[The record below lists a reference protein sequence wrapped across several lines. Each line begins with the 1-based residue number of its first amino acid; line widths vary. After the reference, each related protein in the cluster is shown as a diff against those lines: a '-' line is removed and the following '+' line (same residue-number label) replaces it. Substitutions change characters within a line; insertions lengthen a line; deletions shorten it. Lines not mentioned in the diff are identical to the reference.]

1 MRCNRQPRPFPRSR
15 QRKLGVLRSR
25 RATHRRERRLP
36 LPDPPE
42 VLGEVVVGPVDRVG
56 KVPDAALGVFGL
68 DALQGHS
75 LVLRHAHLVREP
87 RVVLHHLVAEAGEIR
102 DQRLDLALVLLVL
115 LLHLELQLFHL
126 VFLLSP
132 LGVVCRVASLDC
144 GELLLRSLERCL
156 RSLTLELALLLLAR
170 DLLFPVGLLA
180 REIVD
185 LLVELEQLLLRLVHL
200 SLQPLHLRLRF
211 VSLTDVSINLF
222 HVLDEL
228 LELRQGLLTLA
239 LLLLQRLELGLGLV
253 EEPLLLGELRRGGAV
268 GVCSLGLLSRLGDL
282 PLELSLLSLGLDDR
296 RLGLVLFL
304 HRRRQLGVRLLLLL
318 DPHLVISLGLVV
330 HATRLGEFLVGA
342 LARGR
347 ILLGVV
353 FLVLV
358 RRRLG
363 LALSLE
369 LRDLFLEL
377 LVTRERGIVRGLL
390 LRRLLEQLLVFLEHR
405 LAEFGKVDDG
415 ADVAPGARVLRLDH
429 VAHGEV
435 VDANVLHELEKVAV
449 ELERADGLLVELGEL
464 QAVGRSFEIRRVHL
478 LARFAAQEDDQVL
491 VNLEEGVGVGSEEL
505 LLRDG
510 DVQLGEARDDVVVA
524 QDGERV
530 RRRHGAR
537 LSSLAG
543 AFSQILNPGFLRSA

>member
-1 MRCNRQPRPFPRSR
+1 MRCNRRPRPFPRSR

-25 RATHRRERRLP
+25 RATHRRERRFS

-56 KVPDAALGVFGL
+56 KVPDAPLGVFGI

-75 LVLRHAHLVREP
+75 LILRHAHLVREP
-87 RVVLHHLVAEAGEIR
+87 RVVLHHLVAEAGEVL

-115 LLHLELQLFHL
+115 LLHLELQLFRL
-126 VFLLSP
+126 VFLLSL
-132 LGVVCRVASLDC
+132 LGVVCRVASLDR
-144 GELLLRSLERCL
+144 GEFFLRSLERCL

-185 LLVELEQLLLRLVHL
+185 LLVELEQLLLCLVHL
-200 SLQPLHLRLRF
+200 SLLTLHLGLRF
-211 VSLTDVSINLF
+211 VSLTDVNLNLL

-253 EEPLLLGELRRGGAV
+253 DEPLLLGKLRGGGAV
-268 GVCSLGLLSRLGDL
+268 GVGSLLLRLGDL

-304 HRRRQLGVRLLLLL
+304 RRRLQLGVRLLLLL

-330 HATRLGEFLVGA
+330 HAFRLGEFLGGG

-347 ILLGVV
+347 FLLGVV
-353 FLVLV
+353 LLVLV

-363 LALSLE
+363 LAFRLE

-377 LVTRERGIVRGLL
+377 LVARERGFVRSLL
-390 LRRLLEQLLVFLEHR
+390 ARRLLEHLLVFLEHR

-449 ELERADGLLVELGEL
+449 ELERADGLLVELGKL
-464 QAVGRSFEIRRVHL
+464 QAVGRSFEIWRVHL

-491 VNLEEGVGVGSEEL
+491 VNLEEGVGVRSEEL

-510 DVQLGEARDDVVVA
+510 DVHLCEARDDVVVA

-543 AFSQILNPGFLRSA
+543 AFSQILNPGFLPSA